1 VRAVLDPNVV
11 ISGVLSR
18 TGAPA
23 AVLGAWELGE
33 FELVASPALIA
44 ELERAFS
51 YPKLRKYLPEEDADE
66 IVRWLAGS
74 AVVVPDPANPPAV
87 RSKDPGDDYLIAL
100 AASERALL
108 VSGDGHLLDL
118 REQIPVYS
126 PREFLKLLDPQ
137 SPRGRE

>member
-1 VRAVLDPNVV
+1 
-11 ISGVLSR
+11 
-18 TGAPA
+18 
-23 AVLGAWELGE
+23 
-33 FELVASPALIA
+33 
-44 ELERAFS
+44 
-51 YPKLRKYLPEEDADE
+51 
-66 IVRWLAGS
+66 
-74 AVVVPDPANPPAV
+74 V